1 MWAESFDVAVD
12 ASDEVT
18 IIHQNTWTFQR
29 VPKFNIPYDFIGTP
43 WKVLVEYSILLTTSF
58 WGQDSQADAASNI
71 YLLPAFW
78 FKLTTFM
85 WLLLQEKLYSNLPE
99 HLA

>member
-1 MWAESFDVAVD
+1 MVAKGY
-12 ASDEVT
+12 
-18 IIHQNTWTFQR
+18 Q
-29 VPKFNIPYDFIGTP
+29 FNIPYGFIGTP

-78 FKLTTFM
+78 FKLATFM